1 MKAREFS
8 TAKEVSIIAV
18 SSALF
23 AVFFFLSFTV
33 ALPIFT
39 FLYLP
44 IILLG
49 VFPLW
54 LGWSGLVGSCIG
66 ALIGGIYVEGLYFNA
81 WIEVTTAIV
90 IYVLNWIL
98 IPKMAVEMK
107 TKKSLALLVGIYALT
122 LFVGTVCILGQ
133 YVILGLFTAEF
144 ALLYLLPTFGLNL
157 VVVSLTC
164 PVLVRSLSPKMRSWG
179 IYSGTLSEWW
189 SNRKLSKL

>member
-1 MKAREFS
+1 MTFRKP
-8 TAKEVSIIAV
+8 TAKEVSLTAISA
-18 SSALF
+18 ALF
-23 AVFFFLSFTV
+23 AVFFFLSFSV
-33 ALPIFT
+33 AVPNFT

-54 LGWSGLVGSCIG
+54 FGWSGFVGSCVG
-66 ALIGGIYVEGLYFNA
+66 ALVGGVYVEGLYFNA

-98 IPKMAVEMK
+98 IPRMAVESK
-107 TKKSLALLVGIYALT
+107 SKKGLALLVGIYALT

-133 YVILGLFTAEF
+133 FVFLGLFTAEF
-144 ALLYLLPTFGLNL
+144 ASLYLLPTFGLNL

-164 PVLVRSLSPKMRSWG
+164 PVLVRTLSPRMRNWG
-179 IYSGTLSEWW
+179 IYSGTFSEWR
-189 SNRKLSKL
+189 SRRKSA